1 MNFTEFDSNTKTQ
14 WYNQAIKDLKGKD
27 FDQALVWDTLEGF
40 KVQPYYAEEDLKE
53 LPLDAIQ
60 KAQNSKQTVGWQN
73 RPMVKYSDE
82 KSSNQQILSLLN
94 RGGEGV
100 SLKIHSTAIDNINLT
115 KVLDKIKLSETPFY
129 FSVRGNAKKTV
140 ESLKKFIN
148 YQMKG
153 GIVDDFLAD
162 WMVSGELNENA
173 WDAAAEVIK
182 MTADSPQFR
191 TLTVSSHHFHN
202 AGANATQELAF
213 LLNSLVTY
221 LDKLTDKGLTIE
233 EITPKIEL
241 SVSVGTNYFIEI
253 AKIRALRYLY
263 EKIIGEYQK
272 PEARSQKLQP
282 LFIHAQT
289 SSFYDS
295 TLTANTNMLRAT
307 TEAMSAAIGGVDAI
321 TVHAYDE
328 VFRESDEFSERIAR
342 NISILMK
349 EEGHLNKSEDAS
361 AGSYFIE
368 NLTYQLIESA
378 WKLFLEVESKGGI
391 IEAFND
397 GFIQSE
403 IEKSY
408 QAKLAELQNGK
419 IMVGVNKFQFGKEEN
434 LKGNQNNNDDKLLKN
449 RRIAETFELNNHQ

>member
-1 MNFTEFDSNTKTQ
+1 MNFSEFDSSTKTQ

-40 KVQPYYAEEDLKE
+40 KVWPYYAEEDLKK
-53 LPLDAIQ
+53 LPLEAIQ
-60 KAQNSKQTVGWQN
+60 KAQNSKQTLGWQN

-82 KSSNQQILSLLN
+82 KSSNQHVLSLLN

-100 SLKIHSTAIDNINLT
+100 LLKIHSTAIDNINLT
-115 KVLDKIKLSETPFY
+115 KVLDKIKLSEVPFY

-162 WMVSGELNENA
+162 WMVIGELNENA
-173 WDAAAEVIK
+173 WDNAAEVIK

-202 AGANATQELAF
+202 AGANTTQELAF

-221 LDKLTDKGLTIE
+221 LDKLTEKGLTIE
-233 EITPKIEL
+233 EIAPKIEL
-241 SVSVGTNYFIEI
+241 SVSVGTNYFTEI

-263 EKIIGEYQK
+263 AKIIGEYK
-272 PEARSQKLQP
+272 AENPQP

-289 SSFYDS
+289 STFYDS

-307 TEAMSAAIGGVDAI
+307 TEAMSAAIGGADAI
-321 TVHAYDE
+321 TIHAYDE

-342 NISILMK
+342 NISVLMK

-391 IEAFND
+391 VEAFKD

-408 QAKLAELQNGK
+408 QTKLAELQNGK

-434 LKGNQNNNDDKLLKN
+434 LKGNQDNNDDRLLKN

>member
-1 MNFTEFDSNTKTQ
+1 MNFSEFTPSTKEQ
-14 WYNQAIKDLKGKD
+14 WNNQAIKDLKGKD
-27 FDQALVWDTLEGF
+27 FEQALVWDTLEGF
-40 KVQPYYAEEDLKE
+40 DIQPYYAAEDLKKM
-53 LPLDAIQ
+53 PLDAIQ
-60 KAQNSKQTVGWQN
+60 KAQNSKQSLGWQN
-73 RPMVKYSDE
+73 RPTVKFTDE
-82 KSSNQQILSLLN
+82 KSSNQQILNLLN
-94 RGGEGV
+94 KGGEGI
-100 SLKIHSTAIDNINLT
+100 LFEIHSTANNNINLT
-115 KVLDKIKLSETPFY
+115 KVLDKIKLSEVPFY

-162 WMVSGELNENA
+162 WMVNGELNENA
-173 WDAAAEVIK
+173 WDDAAKVIK
-182 MTADSPQFR
+182 MTADSPQFK

-221 LDKLTDKGLTIE
+221 LDKLTDSGLTIE
-233 EITPKIEL
+233 EIAPKIEL
-241 SVSVGTNYFIEI
+241 SISVGTNYFIEI

-263 EKIIGEYQK
+263 EKIIGEYKIENSK
-272 PEARSQKLQP
+272 PQT

-289 SSFYDS
+289 STFYDS

-307 TEAMSAAIGGVDAI
+307 TEAMSAAIGGADAI
-321 TVHAYDE
+321 TIHAYDE

-378 WKLFLEVESKGGI
+378 WGLFLEVESKGGI
-391 IEAFND
+391 VEAFKD

-434 LKGNQNNNDDKLLKN
+434 LKGNQDNDDKLLKN
-449 RRIAETFELNNHQ
+449 RRIAETFEINNHQ